1 MKVSRGDD
9 ILKFL
14 VIALPLVVLGNAIE
28 YFFVTKDNLRKIT
41 GKVEEVIL
49 KTYTCHGDSYNTATC
64 ERTDIKLEN
73 MRGSFHV
80 SDDAGRGAYIEGIQK
95 GDEVSVYIRKWYQY
109 ILTFGAGKD
118 IYGLEKDRVS
128 YYDLYRWK
136 NSNVAFIIIFSFFS
150 LFFIALYILQR
161 VTVNELIKG
170 QRV

>member
-1 MKVSRGDD
+1 MKVNRGDD

-14 VIALPLVVLGNAIE
+14 VIALPLVVLGNALE

-41 GKVEEVIL
+41 GIVDKVVL
-49 KTYTCHGDSYNTATC
+49 KTYECAGGGYRITIC

-73 MRGSFHV
+73 IHGSFHV
-80 SDDAGRGAYIEGIQK
+80 SDDAGKGAYIEGIQK

-118 IYGLEKDRVS
+118 IYGLEKGGLS
-128 YYDLYRWK
+128 YYDIYRWK
-136 NSNVAFIIIFSFFS
+136 KSNMAFIMIFSCFS

-161 VTVNELIKG
+161 VSVNELIKG
-170 QRV
+170 KRV